1 MNKAQ
6 MYSVMLDT
14 TQDIAAKDQCAIVIR
29 YVGNNSVY
37 ERLISLVNC
46 TDTTGQG
53 MFQLLKDV
61 LKSND
66 IYVKNCVANA
76 TDGAANMQGEY
87 NGFNAWLNE
96 TAPNQVH
103 VWCYSHVLNL
113 VMSDASKSPLPA
125 ATLFTI
131 LNSLA
136 IFFLKNPI
144 NAWNILLKDV
154 QAIVVC
160 NQFAKLVV
168 GEKKLLLIEYLE
180 SLMIHLKA
188 CTYK

>member
-1 MNKAQ
+1 
-6 MYSVMLDT
+6 MLDT

-29 YVGNNSVY
+29 YVGNNSVH

-53 MFQLLKDV
+53 MCQLLKYV
-61 LKSND
+61 LTSND
-66 IYVKNCVANA
+66 INIKNCVANA

-125 ATLFTI
+125 AALFTL

-136 IFFLKNPI
+136 IFFKESY
-144 NAWNILLKDV
+144 KRM
-154 QAIVVC
+154 
-160 NQFAKLVV
+160 
-168 GEKKLLLIEYLE
+168 EYF
-180 SLMIHLKA
+180 
-188 CTYK
+188 T